1 MSAINLDTVDIYE
14 FDYKGNAIIV
24 ENSELKA
31 TITLKINGEVKAETK
46 GIKAVTGIGALE
58 GKLPSGEIVKAAIQ
72 KIKIGDS
79 ECKVTVNGTEI
90 PLKNQSHGK
99 KDIGEDAANAA
110 KAAAE
115 KAVDAVKNVADK
127 VTNK

>member
-1 MSAINLDTVDIYE
+1 MPDIKLDTIDIYE
-14 FDYKGNAIIV
+14 FDYKGNSIVV

-58 GKLPSGEIVKAAIQ
+58 AKLASGEIVKASVQ

-90 PLKNQSHGK
+90 ELKNQSHDK
-99 KDIGEDAANAA
+99 KDIGEDAAAAAKNAA
-110 KAAAE
+110 GK
-115 KAVDAVKNVADK
+115 VSDAVKNVTGKKD
-127 VTNK
+127 